1 MHVRFPYKAQARTSD
16 LIVSYHRYLPSMLL
30 VFNVHNSKSWLYVC
44 KFISYFQSLMD
55 VQPWWQIDVYQQNV
69 FRRGRNEAKNN
80 ILNQ

>member
-1 MHVRFPYKAQARTSD
+1 
-16 LIVSYHRYLPSMLL
+16 
-30 VFNVHNSKSWLYVC
+30 
-44 KFISYFQSLMD
+44 MD